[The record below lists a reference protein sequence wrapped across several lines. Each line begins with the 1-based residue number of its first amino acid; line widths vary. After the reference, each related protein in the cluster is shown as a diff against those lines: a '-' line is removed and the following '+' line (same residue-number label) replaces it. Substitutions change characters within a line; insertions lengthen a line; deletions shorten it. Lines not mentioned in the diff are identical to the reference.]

1 MWILDIAIRS
11 SVVVVAALAAA
22 ALLRHRSAAVRH
34 WVLAVGIVGG
44 AAVLPLSRA
53 LPGWDLPATAL
64 APAVDAPGSA
74 LEPTTDI
81 TVVAQAPARRGST
94 MDLTRAAAV
103 IWGGGAV
110 ASLAMM
116 VIGGFRLRRLRHRAF
131 PIAAGHWQ
139 AICEQIAAQYGLARP
154 VALLQAEATHALVT
168 WGLYHPRVLLPSQAA
183 AWTADR
189 ARIVLGHELAHVRR
203 GDWAVQVLAEVVRS
217 LFWFNPLFWMACAEL
232 RRESEHACDDV
243 VLDTGVAAADY
254 AAHLVDIAR
263 TCRPPLAR
271 YAPAMSMA
279 RPSTLERRI
288 TVMLSHHLDRTSVT
302 SRTRI
307 LTVVLLLLCAA
318 IPSAT
323 FRTAAQ
329 SASTLS
335 GTVYDP
341 TGAVLPQVDVTLD
354 DQQNVRRRV
363 STDSAG
369 RFEIDQVAPGHY
381 VLETTLL
388 GFRSVKQEFDLEQ
401 PRDWSR
407 TITLQVGTL
416 EERITVTASR
426 PAGTT
431 PAAEPGRPIGG
442 NIRVPVKLVDV
453 KPIYPASMRDSGL
466 EGAVILEAQI
476 GGDGSV
482 LSARAVSAQVHP
494 DFATAAIDAVRQ
506 WRFSPTLLNG
516 SPIEVSM
523 RVSVRFSLS
532 DQ

>member
-1 MWILDIAIRS
+1 
-11 SVVVVAALAAA
+11 
-22 ALLRHRSAAVRH
+22 
-34 WVLAVGIVGG
+34 
-44 AAVLPLSRA
+44 
-53 LPGWDLPATAL
+53 
-64 APAVDAPGSA
+64 
-74 LEPTTDI
+74 
-81 TVVAQAPARRGST
+81 
-94 MDLTRAAAV
+94 
-103 IWGGGAV
+103 
-110 ASLAMM
+110 
-116 VIGGFRLRRLRHRAF
+116 
-131 PIAAGHWQ
+131 
-139 AICEQIAAQYGLARP
+139 
-154 VALLQAEATHALVT
+154 
-168 WGLYHPRVLLPSQAA
+168 
-183 AWTADR
+183 
-189 ARIVLGHELAHVRR
+189 
-203 GDWAVQVLAEVVRS
+203 
-217 LFWFNPLFWMACAEL
+217 
-232 RRESEHACDDV
+232 
-243 VLDTGVAAADY
+243 
-254 AAHLVDIAR
+254 
-263 TCRPPLAR
+263 
-271 YAPAMSMA
+271 
-279 RPSTLERRI
+279 
-288 TVMLSHHLDRTSVT
+288 
-302 SRTRI
+302 
-307 LTVVLLLLCAA
+307 
-318 IPSAT
+318 
-323 FRTAAQ
+323 
-329 SASTLS
+329 LS